1 MGSDSDAGGEPSGE
15 QQAGAAGTETG
26 TGTGEGESADN
37 AGPEDA
43 SPSDADKDE
52 GADEAKD
59 ERSDRGAPF
68 LEDGSDGEND
78 SGGDGAAPDLL
89 ALVTP
94 TTVVAEEDASADED
108 EGSVGGSS
116 EAGEPQADEQPISE
130 NQFALAAPRAPQETS
145 SGEEP
150 SGEEPAPTRRSGP
163 AETAPVVEQ
172 DAASLSERVR
182 ARADRLAARAE
193 RRAARAER
201 LAARAERLA
210 ATPVAEP
217 AALQGA
223 GQRQPVV
230 EPAVTE
236 TFGTVPVATAPVA
249 TAQAP
254 VPAAVSSGPAF
265 VSTRSGGLNGA
276 GAVHGALPAA
286 GPRLGG
292 AGPTGTPGPAF

>member
-43 SPSDADKDE
+43 SPGD
-52 GADEAKD
+52 ADEAKD
-59 ERSDRGAPF
+59 EPSDRGAPF

-94 TTVVAEEDASADED
+94 TTVVAEEDASADE
-108 EGSVGGSS
+108 EGGSVGGSS
-116 EAGEPQADEQPISE
+116 GAGEPQADEQPISE
-130 NQFALAAPRAPQETS
+130 NQFALAASRAPQETS

-150 SGEEPAPTRRSGP
+150 APTRRTGP

-182 ARADRLAARAE
+182 ARADRRAARAE
-193 RRAARAER
+193 RLAARAER

-223 GQRQPVV
+223 GQRQAVV

-236 TFGTVPVATAPVA
+236 TFGTAPVATAPVATAPVATAPVA

-276 GAVHGALPAA
+276 RAVHGALPAA

-292 AGPTGTPGPAF
+292 AGPAGTPGPAF